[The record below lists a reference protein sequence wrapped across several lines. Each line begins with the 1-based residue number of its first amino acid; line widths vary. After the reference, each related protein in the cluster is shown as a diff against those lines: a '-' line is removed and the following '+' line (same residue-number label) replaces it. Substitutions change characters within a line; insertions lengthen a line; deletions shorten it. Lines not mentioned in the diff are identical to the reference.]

1 MRSRRIAFF
10 GLAVLSFFALFYS
23 GEPIFLWIVY
33 FQLSMLF
40 ISIINLL
47 TTFSLIRYYQS
58 VTPERTVRG
67 ETVTLRL
74 ELHNESILPFAHLT
88 VRYSTPQ
95 SMYTGKESS
104 LSASLLPKR
113 KEIFEAQIDCD
124 YRGEYPIGFTS
135 IEATD
140 LFGLITISIPFSVFH
155 NKPIDLLIYPRI
167 RQIAP
172 GFLVNREQEGA
183 QESPYSRSEEL
194 TSIAEI
200 RDYREG
206 DPLKRMH
213 WKLSARH
220 QKYLVK
226 EFEGTLVSDS
236 VVLVDCTQHGLTG
249 EEAARFEDTIAECA
263 TAFCKRLTDDYHP
276 TRMIV
281 YSDSRTE
288 LAGSSPVHFPAFH
301 ELMAKIKFRGD
312 ISIASAIKLEKNSL
326 GNLGSL
332 ILVTQTPTNE
342 LFEVLV
348 TMADNDCRITLV
360 TVLKDNTPNKELI
373 KMLGELSLRGIR
385 TFTLLPGEDV
395 SLQLGGVE
403 L

>member
-104 LSASLLPKR
+104 LSASLLPKK

-281 YSDSRTE
+281 YSDSQTE